1 MHCGSMDNSTAKS
14 TIVRLFNQ
22 KAEEFCKDIVAAF
35 PDVKTFSAFKTAF
48 TLMKTLDEKKPR
60 KLFHDYV
67 YELYAAE
74 LKARNEEFFLRNEYN
89 TTNTNDAA
97 YWEDF
102 IDQIR
107 KLWHGLEDKDKNVVW
122 TYLQVLVKINE
133 KFLVL

>member
-1 MHCGSMDNSTAKS
+1 MDSAGL
-14 TIVRLFNQ
+14 IRLFNQ

-35 PDVKTFSAFKTAF
+35 PSVKTFSAFKTAF

-67 YELYAAE
+67 YEAYADK
-74 LKARNEEFFLRNEYN
+74 LKSRDEQFFIRNEYD
-89 TTNTNDAA
+89 TANTNDAA

-107 KLWHGLEDKDKNVVW
+107 QLWHGLEDKDKEVVW

-133 KFLVL
+133 KFLAI